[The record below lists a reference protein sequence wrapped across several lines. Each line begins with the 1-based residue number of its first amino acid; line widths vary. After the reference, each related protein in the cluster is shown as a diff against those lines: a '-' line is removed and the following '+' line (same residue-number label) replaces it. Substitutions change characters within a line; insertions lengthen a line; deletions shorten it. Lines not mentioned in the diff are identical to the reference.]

1 MDSSILAEFEDES
14 KSRTYT
20 GPAKRLLEKL
30 TQIGSHVESYQKRW
44 FWELVQNACDY
55 NEKVKVELEITPQII
70 VFRHNGKPFNIQ
82 QVMNLIRP
90 DSDKDEVK
98 NREVIGQ
105 YGSGFVSTHI
115 LSTEIDVKGLLV
127 GKDNQQYSFE
137 FTLNREH
144 LDEKTSL
151 AKSIEQ
157 SEKEFKEGLKPGHSN
172 GLYTTEFKYKIQSTY
187 SFVQS
192 SDTIESGKSFIEEVL
207 PYVFTFQ
214 SKLVEVCI
222 TEGESKSIYSCKRES
237 GNIALTKV
245 IDYINDIPQGEATIC
260 IQVFE
265 HEGVF
270 VAAERRDQNV
280 CAYPENLPRLFKAY
294 PLIGT
299 EEFPFP
305 CIVHSL
311 DLIPTLERN
320 AIELSENDSANRQV
334 ISKAVIAYGKMLKSS
349 CDENLYCVYNISR
362 ISSGTFDNKINEWF
376 KTQVSDKLKQTLLNT
391 PIVITNSGR
400 SILQE
405 IKVPVIKE
413 ELYSRYHA
421 ILSETIFKIPIEKES
436 IEWTSVLNFSVFTDT
451 QFDLKTLLSSM
462 LGQNRTINTFLQS
475 NIDVFTWLKTLISLM
490 LDADE
495 KSLLYDKPIVPQQD
509 NKLRPLKGDLY
520 WDNEINE
527 ELKNILEL
535 ISENSFRSI
544 LMHKSLEEIG
554 GKLLDSKKEKSEK
567 DILDAIDKALQKAAQ
582 REQNPNFIDAL
593 RRLLK
598 WTSKMEDTDLKN
610 KMPWFATERALLVM
624 KTLASESNRDLAFK
638 IIQSGKIE
646 ALAKLAELNI
656 SEERLKTIIDLGKSD
671 VAIEDISQIISYAKD
686 VPMKTIIKSLE
697 ELKVEEVDKAF
708 KTEQGTSIE
717 RLVEEL
723 MNEDGLDKIYDCK
736 LRGFGESDFIIKNLN
751 NGNEAFLEIKSH
763 AHDSKRPSKLHIS
776 QAKKAVACIEKDN
789 FILGVITRPKEKE
802 KNVPEYI
809 REHMRFTFGIGKML
823 EPLVKQYVQLEPF
836 QHSSNGVSVEFE
848 GKDVKFTIDR
858 SLTDN
863 TYPFGGFKARLK
875 QILEK

>member
-1 MDSSILAEFEDES
+1 MDNAIFVEFEEES
-14 KSRTYT
+14 KNRTYT

-30 TQIGSHVESYQKRW
+30 AQIGSHVESYQKRW

-55 NEKVKVELEITPQII
+55 NDKVKVELEITPEFI

-98 NREVIGQ
+98 NREVVGQ

-115 LSTEIDVKGLLV
+115 LSAEIDVKGVLL
-127 GKDNQQYSFE
+127 GKDGQQYSFK

-144 LDEKTSL
+144 LAEKTLL

-157 SEKEFKEGLKPGHSN
+157 SEKEFKEGLKVSHSN
-172 GLYTTEFKYKIQSTY
+172 DPYTTEFKYKIQTSY
-187 SFVQS
+187 SFVQA

-207 PYVFTFQ
+207 PYVFAFQ
-214 SKLVEVCI
+214 NKLVEVCI
-222 TEGESKSIYSCKRES
+222 TEGEAKSIYSCTHE
-237 GNIALTKV
+237 NDNTVLTKV
-245 IDYINDIPQGEATIC
+245 IDYVNDAPQGEATIC

-270 VAAERRDQNV
+270 VAAEKRDQNI

-305 CIVHSL
+305 CIIHSL

-334 ISKAVIAYGKMLKSS
+334 ISKAVTAFGEMLKTN
-349 CDENLYCVYNISR
+349 CDENSYSIHNISR
-362 ISSGTFDNKINEWF
+362 ISPGNFDSKINEWF
-376 KTQVSDKLKQTLLNT
+376 KMQVSDKLKQTLLDT

-400 SILQE
+400 AILRE
-405 IKVPVIKE
+405 VKVPVIKD
-413 ELYSRYHA
+413 ELYSRYHD
-421 ILSETIFKIPIEKES
+421 ILSKTNFKIPIEGES
-436 IEWTSVLNFSVFTDT
+436 AEWTNVLNFSVFTDT
-451 QFDLKTLLSSM
+451 QFDLKTLLNSI
-462 LGQNRTINTFLQS
+462 LGQNKTVNTFLQP
-475 NIDVFTWLKTLISLM
+475 NIDGFEWVKTLVSLI
-490 LDADE
+490 LDSDE
-495 KSLLYDKPIVPQQD
+495 KSLLYDNPIVPQQD

-520 WDNEINE
+520 WDNEISD

-535 ISENSFRSI
+535 ISEHSFRSI
-544 LMHKSLEEIG
+544 LMHQSMEEIG

-582 REQNPNFIDAL
+582 LEQDANFIDAL

-598 WTSKMEDTDLKN
+598 WTSSMEDTDLKD

-646 ALAKLAELNI
+646 VLAQLAELNI
-656 SEERLKTIIDLGKSD
+656 SEERLNTIIDLGKSD
-671 VAIEDISQIISYAKD
+671 VALEDINQIISYATD
-686 VPMKTIIKSLE
+686 LPMETIIKSLE
-697 ELKVEEVDKAF
+697 ELKVEEVDRAF

-717 RLVEEL
+717 RLVEDL
-723 MNEDGLDKIYDCK
+723 MNEDGLDKIYECK
-736 LRGFGESDFIIKNLN
+736 LRSYGEADFIIKNLR

-763 AHDSKRPSKLHIS
+763 AHDSKLPSKLYTS
-776 QAKKAVACIEKDN
+776 QAKKAVACTEKDN
-789 FILGVITRPKEKE
+789 YILGVITRPKDKE
-802 KNVPEYI
+802 KNIPEYI
-809 REHMRFTFGIGKML
+809 REHMRFTFGIGKKL
-823 EPLVKQYVQLEPF
+823 EPLVIQYVQLEPF
-836 QHSSNGVSVEFE
+836 QSSPNGVSVEFE

-858 SLTDN
+858 SLTN
-863 TYPFGGFKARLK
+863 NGHPFGGFKARLK
-875 QILEK
+875 QILEN